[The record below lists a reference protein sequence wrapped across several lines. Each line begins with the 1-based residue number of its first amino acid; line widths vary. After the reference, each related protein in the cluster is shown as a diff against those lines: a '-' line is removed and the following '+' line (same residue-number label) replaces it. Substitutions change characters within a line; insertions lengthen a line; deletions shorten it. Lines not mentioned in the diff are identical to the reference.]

1 MSVVRLRAPGGPEQ
15 PALEEAD
22 RPRPGPVEA
31 QIAVPPSR
39 RPLGADGRVSMSGIG
54 TTIAGIAIPDS
65 ALVREATDS

>member
-31 QIAVPPSR
+31 QKAVPPSR
-39 RPLGADGRVSMSGIG
+39 RRSSVPTAS
-54 TTIAGIAIPDS
+54 
-65 ALVREATDS
+65 